1 MPGYRTPLARVRG
14 LGSAKDG
21 TEHFWKQRLT
31 AVSNLILIAF
41 AIFLIVRLAGA
52 DYPTVKGTL
61 ARPQNAIALLL
72 LILSGVIHMRL
83 GMQNIIEDYVHA
95 EGYKVAALLLNTFF
109 AALVGLV
116 CAYAVLKLSFG
127 A

>member
-1 MPGYRTPLARVRG
+1 MVGYRTPLARVRG

-21 TEHFWKQRLT
+21 TDHFWKQRLT
-31 AVSNLILIAF
+31 AVANLILISF
-41 AIFLIVRLAGA
+41 AIYLVVRLAGA
-52 DYPTVKGTL
+52 DYPIVKKTL
-61 ARPQNAIALLL
+61 ARPQNAIPLLL

-109 AALVGLV
+109 TALVGLV